1 MEIELKAAEPDDA
14 AKVLQLLR
22 LLQAESSF
30 FTIENFDALTV
41 DQEADNLEQIGQTD
55 DNLVL
60 LALDAGEMIGIATV
74 SKLDGKPTGE
84 IGIAILKRYYH
95 QGLGTALLDELI
107 YWGDH
112 FSPLRQFTLSVIAD
126 NTPAVGLYRKMGFK
140 PKQVE
145 TVKDDQGTERKS
157 FMMTLDLDH

>member
-30 FTIENFDALTV
+30 FTIENFDTLTV

-145 TVKDDQGTERKS
+145 TVKDGQGTERKS
-157 FMMTLDLDH
+157 FMMTLDMDH